1 MNDIVDKIM
10 AEAAEKV
17 RREGYAAGWRD
28 AIAAITK
35 AAGEC
40 RPPDMPSF
48 TEAADDRRED
58 GAGTVASTG
67 NLPAVGTIPHYVL
80 AAVKRHPGVS
90 GAEIVGHVRDEGH
103 KFAEPQIR
111 TSLARMSERGLIVNR
126 HKKWFPK

>member
-1 MNDIVDKIM
+1 MSEIEKIM

-28 AIAAITK
+28 AIAAVVR
-35 AAGEC
+35 AAQESKPGDFPAFEPGE
-40 RPPDMPSF
+40 
-48 TEAADDRRED
+48 ERREFSGD
-58 GAGTVASTG
+58 ANNSTMAS

-80 AAVKRHPGVS
+80 NAVKRAPGSS
-90 GAEIVGHVRDEGH
+90 GSEIIGAIRDEGH

-111 TSLARMSERGLIVNR
+111 TALARLEVRNLIVNR